1 MADKNPK
8 EVGGQFIRAI
18 ILWMAVFFGI
28 WMLIQFVQKDKQKDV
43 SFTQFWKYV
52 EKGQIESVTFEG
64 QNIKAR
70 VKDKDY
76 IKTGD
81 DRDLYTPGDKKK
93 KGGIIIKTRLPFED
107 PDLPKDLIKKGIEVD
122 SKIEFDFWKIFWQF
136 LPLLFIVGFFLFMM
150 NRMRGGANEAL
161 SFGQSR
167 AREIRFT
174 SVDITFDDVAGVEE
188 AKQELKEIV
197 LFLKN
202 PSQFK
207 KLGARIPKGVL
218 LVGAPG
224 TGKTLL
230 ARAVAGEAKV
240 PYYSISGSDF
250 VEMFVGVGASR
261 VRDLFRKAKVNT
273 PCIVFIDEIDA
284 VGRFRGAGIGGGHDE
299 REQTLN
305 ALLVE
310 MDGFDPNEG
319 IIVIS
324 ATNRP
329 DILDPALLRPGR
341 FDRRVVVPMPDM
353 KGREEIL
360 KVYAKKIQLADDVD
374 LSVFAK
380 TTPGFSGADIENL
393 CNEAAL
399 IAASKHKNKVEN
411 EDFDEAKDK
420 ILMGAERKSMILRD
434 EEKEL
439 IAYHE
444 AGHTLI
450 SCFTAHS
457 DPIHKVTI
465 IPRGASLG
473 LTQQLPIDDRRTYSK
488 DYLEAKIAVLLGGRA
503 AEEEKFG
510 TISTG
515 AGNDLANVTVIARK
529 MVCEWGMS
537 ESLGPI
543 RLEETDEG
551 VFLGKELGRHKT
563 YSEETANLID
573 KEIRKLIERAYQKAQ
588 KLIKDYRK
596 ELEAIATALLSKE
609 VLSGE
614 EVRGILDGSKKDKK
628 SG

>member
-1 MADKNPK
+1 MADEKPK
-8 EVGGQFIRAI
+8 EGKGQFIRAI
-18 ILWMAVFFGI
+18 ILWGIIFGG
-28 WMLIQFVQKDKQKDV
+28 LYLVIQFFQGEKYREV
-43 SFTQFWKYV
+43 SFTRFWNYV
-52 EKGQIESVTFEG
+52 ETEEIQSVTFEG
-64 QNIKAR
+64 QQITAK
-70 VKDKDY
+70 
-76 IKTGD
+76 
-81 DRDLYTPGDKKK
+81 L
-93 KGGIIIKTRLPFED
+93 KGEDGFIKTRLPYED
-107 PDLPKDLIKKGIEVD
+107 PELPRELISRGIEVNT
-122 SKIEFDFWKIFWQF
+122 KIEFDFWKIFWQF
-136 LPLLFIVGFFLFMM
+136 LPILFIVFFFLFIF

-174 SVDITFDDVAGVEE
+174 SVNVTFDDVAGVEE
-188 AKQELKEIV
+188 AKRELQEV
-197 LFLKN
+197 VQFLKN
-202 PSQFK
+202 PSIFK

-230 ARAVAGEAKV
+230 ARAVAGEAGV
-240 PYYSISGSDF
+240 PFYSISGSDF

-261 VRDLFRKAKVNT
+261 VRDLFRKAKINT

-319 IIVIS
+319 IIILS

-353 KGREEIL
+353 NGREAIL
-360 KVYAKKIQLADDVD
+360 KVHTKNIPIADDVV

-380 TTPGFSGADIENL
+380 TTPGFSGADLQNL
-393 CNEAAL
+393 ANEAAL
-399 IAASKHKNKVEN
+399 IAASKKKNKVES

-420 ILMGAERKSMILRD
+420 ILMGVERKSMILSD
-434 EEKEL
+434 NEKEL

-444 AGHTLI
+444 AGHALVSI
-450 SCFTAHS
+450 YADKS

-473 LTQQLPIDDRRTYSK
+473 LTQQLPIDDRRTYSR
-488 DYLEAKIAVLLGGRA
+488 DYLIAKLINLLGGRA
-503 AEEEKFG
+503 AEELKFK
-510 TISTG
+510 TVSTG
-515 AGNDLANVTVIARK
+515 AGNDLQNATAIARM

-537 ESLGPI
+537 DNLGPI
-543 RLEETDEG
+543 SLENSSDG
-551 VFLGKELGRHKT
+551 VFLGKKLVKNRE
-563 YSEETANLID
+563 YSEETAHQID
-573 KEIRKLIERAYQKAQ
+573 TEVKRFIDEAHEKARHIL
-588 KLIKDYRK
+588 KTHKV
-596 ELEAIATALLSKE
+596 ELDKIAKALLERE
-609 VLSGE
+609 VLTGD
-614 EVRGILDGSKKDKK
+614 EVQEIINESKKDKK
-628 SG
+628 SN

>member
-1 MADKNPK
+1 MANEKPK
-8 EVGGQFIRAI
+8 ANRGQFIKAI
-18 ILWMAVFFGI
+18 ILWVIIFGG
-28 WMLIQFVQKDKQKDV
+28 LYLVIQFVQGEKYKEV
-43 SFTQFWKYV
+43 SFTHFWNYV
-52 EKGQIESVTFEG
+52 NDERIEKVTFEG
-64 QNIKAR
+64 QDITAK
-70 VKDKDY
+70 
-76 IKTGD
+76 
-81 DRDLYTPGDKKK
+81 L
-93 KGGIIIKTRLPFED
+93 KGEDVFIKTRLPFED
-107 PDLPKDLIKKGIEVD
+107 PELPKELIKRDIEVL
-122 SKIEFDFWKIFWQF
+122 SRVEFDFWKIFWQF
-136 LPLLFIVGFFLFMM
+136 LPILFIVFFFLFIF
-150 NRMRGGANEAL
+150 NRMRGGANEAI

-174 SVDITFDDVAGVEE
+174 SVDITFNDVAGVDE
-188 AKQELKEIV
+188 AKQELQEIV
-197 LFLKN
+197 QFLKN

-207 KLGARIPKGVL
+207 RLGARIPKGIL

-230 ARAVAGEAKV
+230 SRAVAGEAGV
-240 PYYSISGSDF
+240 PFYSISGSDF

-319 IIVIS
+319 IIILS

-360 KVYAKKIQLADDVD
+360 KVHTRKIPLADDVD
-374 LSVFAK
+374 LSIFAK
-380 TTPGFSGADIENL
+380 TTPGFSGADL
-393 CNEAAL
+393 QSLSNEAAL
-399 IAASKHKNKVEN
+399 IAASRKKDKVEA

-420 ILMGAERKSMILRD
+420 ILMGVERKSMILSN

-444 AGHTLI
+444 AGHTLV
-450 SCFTAHS
+450 SLYTEHS

-488 DYLEAKIAVLLGGRA
+488 DYLMAKITVLLGGRS
-503 AEEEKFG
+503 AEESKLE
-510 TISTG
+510 TVSSG
-515 AGNDLANVTVIARK
+515 AGNDLQNATTIARM

-537 ESLGPI
+537 ETLGPI
-543 RLEETDEG
+543 SLEKRSDG
-551 VFLGKELGRHKT
+551 IFLGKKLAENRE
-563 YSEETANLID
+563 YSEETAYLID
-573 KEIRKLIERAYQKAQ
+573 VEIKKFV
-588 KLIKDYRK
+588 D
-596 ELEAIATALLSKE
+596 EAHKNALDIIAKHMDGLDTIAHALLEKE
-609 VLSGE
+609 VLTGD
-614 EVRGILDGSKKDKK
+614 EVKEIVYESKEDKK
-628 SG
+628 VGPGNN

>member
-1 MADKNPK
+1 MADEKPK
-8 EVGGQFIRAI
+8 EGRGQFIRAI
-18 ILWMAVFFGI
+18 IIWGIIFGG
-28 WMLIQFVQKDKQKDV
+28 LYLVIQFFQGEKYREV
-43 SFTQFWKYV
+43 SFTRFWNYV
-52 EKGQIESVTFEG
+52 ETEEIQNVTFEG
-64 QNIKAR
+64 QQITAK
-70 VKDKDY
+70 
-76 IKTGD
+76 
-81 DRDLYTPGDKKK
+81 L
-93 KGGIIIKTRLPFED
+93 KGEDGFIKTRLPYED
-107 PDLPKDLIKKGIEVD
+107 PELPRELISRGIEVNT
-122 SKIEFDFWKIFWQF
+122 KIEFDFWKIFWQF
-136 LPLLFIVGFFLFMM
+136 LPILFIVFFFLFIF

-174 SVDITFDDVAGVEE
+174 SVNVTFDDVAGVEE
-188 AKQELKEIV
+188 AKRELQEV
-197 LFLKN
+197 VQFLKN
-202 PSQFK
+202 PSVFK

-230 ARAVAGEAKV
+230 ARAVAGEAAV
-240 PYYSISGSDF
+240 PFYSISGSDF

-261 VRDLFRKAKVNT
+261 VRDLFRKAKINT

-319 IIVIS
+319 IIILS

-353 KGREEIL
+353 NGREAIL
-360 KVYAKKIQLADDVD
+360 KVHTKNIPISDEVD
-374 LSVFAK
+374 LSIFAK
-380 TTPGFSGADIENL
+380 TTPGFSGADLQNL
-393 CNEAAL
+393 ANEAAL
-399 IAASKHKNKVEN
+399 IAASKKKNKVEP

-420 ILMGAERKSMILRD
+420 ILMGVERKSMILSD
-434 EEKEL
+434 NEKEL

-444 AGHTLI
+444 AGHALVSI
-450 SCFTAHS
+450 YADKS

-488 DYLEAKIAVLLGGRA
+488 DYLIAKIINLLGGRA
-503 AEEEKFG
+503 AEELKFK
-510 TISTG
+510 TVSTG
-515 AGNDLANVTVIARK
+515 AGNDLQNATTIARM

-537 ESLGPI
+537 DNLGPI
-543 RLEETDEG
+543 SLENSSDG
-551 VFLGKELGRHKT
+551 IFLGKKLVKNRE
-563 YSEETANLID
+563 YSEETAHQVDTEVKRFID
-573 KEIRKLIERAYQKAQ
+573 EAHEKARNILKTHKNELDEIAKALLEREVLTGDEVKEII
-588 KLIKDYRK
+588 
-596 ELEAIATALLSKE
+596 
-609 VLSGE
+609 
-614 EVRGILDGSKKDKK
+614 DGTKKDKK
-628 SG
+628 SN